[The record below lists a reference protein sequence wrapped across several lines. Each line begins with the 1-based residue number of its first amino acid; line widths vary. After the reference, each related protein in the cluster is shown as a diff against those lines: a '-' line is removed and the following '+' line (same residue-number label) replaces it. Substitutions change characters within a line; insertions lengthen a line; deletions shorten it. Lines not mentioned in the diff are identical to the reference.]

1 MTIFMASFMSLICH
15 ILDLM
20 NTPIAWIK
28 WSFCSVNQ
36 NLFFLLFAM
45 KHIYWSLFNA
55 FLDTFCTFFT
65 GCYFFYASRKN
76 FIYSSLAFH
85 CHYHHY
91 EFILIL
97 PGKVTTVPYT
107 IAFPQKSVLCQ
118 NSRKLIK
125 ALIVTKTTGNI
136 TFSVTEDV
144 GCLPKLWIQL
154 FFDSWIDIKM
164 WRIQK

>member
-1 MTIFMASFMSLICH
+1 MTIFMASFMSLVCH

-45 KHIYWSLFNA
+45 KHIYWSLLNV

-65 GCYFFYASRKN
+65 GCYFSYASRKN
-76 FIYSSLAFH
+76 FIYSSLALH

-97 PGKVTTVPYT
+97 PGKVTTVPHT
-107 IAFPQKSVLCQ
+107 IAFPQKSILCQ
-118 NSRKLIK
+118 SKRKLIK
-125 ALIVTKTTGNI
+125 ALIATKTTGNI
-136 TFSVTEDV
+136 TFSITEDV
-144 GCLPKLWIQL
+144 GYLPNCEFR
-154 FFDSWIDIKM
+154 FFLIHV
-164 WRIQK
+164 